1 MNPLR
6 RNYSSVIRCLHEGMA
21 LKGQCGRASVRLIGV
36 KWAVEILGLSRL
48 CFGQLCTLPVGE

>member
-36 KWAVEILGLSRL
+36 K
-48 CFGQLCTLPVGE
+48 